1 MHPYDVLTN
10 QEAVTGSKLEY
21 LEYLNKYYFHVCEKS
36 RVLELGPWSLA
47 DHSKLIIKNNPSYL
61 ELIEGD
67 SSAVDILRLI
77 KGIDNVLCDDIMIA
91 LQSPKNFD
99 VVVCFG
105 VLYHLH
111 SPLHLLELIVNN
123 CRPKH
128 ILLDSVHASHP
139 LVFAHEEPNV
149 HGNVQ
154 YRTGWRGSGMNFVV
168 PFFIINWAL
177 SNMGYTLIKADNL
190 NIDFFTKSNSWVGL
204 WQQQETQ

>member
-10 QEAVTGSKLEY
+10 QAAVTGSKSEY
-21 LEYLNKYYFHVCEKS
+21 LEYINKHYLHVCEKS
-36 RVLELGPWSLA
+36 RVLELGPA
-47 DHSKLIIKNNPSYL
+47 PGDHSKLIIKNNPSYL

-67 SSAVDILRLI
+67 SRT
-77 KGIDNVLCDDIMIA
+77 IDNLKLINGVNHVLCDDIMIA

-123 CRPKH
+123 CSPKH
-128 ILLDSVHASHP
+128 ILLDSVHAAHP
-139 LVFAHEEPNV
+139 MVFAYEEPNV
-149 HGNVQ
+149 CGNVQ
-154 YRTGWRGSGMNFVV
+154 YRPDWKGSSMNFVI

-177 SNMGYTLIKADNL
+177 SNMGYALIKADNL
-190 NIDFFTKSNSWVGL
+190 NIDLFTKSNSWIGL

>member
-10 QEAVTGSKLEY
+10 HTAVTGSKSEY
-21 LEYLNKYYFHVCEKS
+21 LEYINKHYLHVCKKS
-36 RVLELGPWSLA
+36 RVLELGPA
-47 DHSKLIIKNNPSYL
+47 PGDHSKLIIKNNPSYL

-67 SSAVDILRLI
+67 SRA
-77 KGIDNVLCDDIMIA
+77 IDNLKLINGVDYVLCDDIMIA
-91 LQSPKNFD
+91 LQSTQNFD

-123 CRPKH
+123 CSPKH
-128 ILLDSVHASHP
+128 ILLDSVHAAHP
-139 LVFAHEEPNV
+139 LVFAHEEPNLY
-149 HGNVQ
+149 GNVQ
-154 YRTGWRGSGMNFVV
+154 YRLGWKGSKMNFVI

-177 SNMGYTLIKADNL
+177 SNMGYTLINADNL
-190 NIDFFTKSNSWVGL
+190 KIDCFTKSNSWVGL